1 LCGSVEEKFMA
12 ISYWCILIA
21 GLLPTITVGIA
32 KGGSKDFDN
41 SNPRR
46 WLEKQKGLRARAD
59 AAHRNHFEAF
69 PFFAAG
75 VLVAQLCQAPQDMID
90 LLAVTFITL
99 RIAYTFMYLTDRA
112 TLRTV
117 CWMLGMLTVVGQFIV
132 ATIYG

>member
-1 LCGSVEEKFMA
+1 MTIA
-12 ISYWCILIA
+12 YWCILIA

-41 SNPRR
+41 ANPRR
-46 WLEKQKGLRARAD
+46 WLEKQDGMRARAD

-75 VLVAQLCQAPQDMID
+75 VLVAQWCEAPQHMID
-90 LLAVTFITL
+90 LLAVTFIAV

-112 TLRTV
+112 TLRTIS
-117 CWMLGMLTVVGQFIV
+117 WMLGMLTVIGQFIV
-132 ATIYG
+132 AAMYG